1 MRRPWSVLAALSALA
16 VVAVVLAGLALWRVR
31 TPPAEAVAAIPMGT
45 PAAATMEQTPSP
57 NAGRPAPAA
66 TVTPSRSASP
76 GARATPMSGG
86 TMVVIG
92 DGYAAEA
99 SWPDSVAA
107 EFGMR
112 VHNMAQGGMGYQ
124 TAPRWCD
131 VAPCASIRGS
141 VTKIVASAPSLVV
154 LAAGEADGDQELAE
168 SATATLDQLREALP
182 TATIVVMSPTTDRAT
197 TPAWL
202 ERHAEQLKEAA
213 SESGAT
219 WLDVTPI
226 TSGSAAFEAGSL
238 TPRANGQVAAA
249 LERALR

>member
-1 MRRPWSVLAALSALA
+1 MASEDP
-16 VVAVVLAGLALWRVR
+16 
-31 TPPAEAVAAIPMGT
+31 
-45 PAAATMEQTPSP
+45 
-57 NAGRPAPAA
+57 AGRGGRRDPHGDAG
-66 TVTPSRSASP
+66 SRDHGADSISECRSTGTRRDRHAEPECFAGSARNAHER
-76 GARATPMSGG
+76 GNDGRDR
-86 TMVVIG
+86 
-92 DGYAAEA
+92 DGYAAEV

-226 TSGSAAFEAGSL
+226 TSGSAASEAGSL
-238 TPRANGQVAAA
+238 TPPANGQVAAA